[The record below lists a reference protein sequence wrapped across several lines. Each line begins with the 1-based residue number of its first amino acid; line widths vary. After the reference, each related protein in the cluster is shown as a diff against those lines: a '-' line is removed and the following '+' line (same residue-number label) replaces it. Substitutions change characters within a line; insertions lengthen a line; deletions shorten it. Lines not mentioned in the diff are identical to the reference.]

1 MKLNDFVNLEN
12 KNIDYIS
19 VVKREN
25 NKKRDYLFLN
35 KELGKHYPV
44 LGKNV
49 FHQFNKLEN
58 ELKKYIN
65 PNQKILLIGF
75 AETATAISEYLFF
88 KASQKMENHLNLVYY
103 IQTTRE
109 DFNTDIPLISFEEE
123 HSHATNQKLYYN
135 ETDIPEYDTILFI
148 EDEITTGNTI
158 LNFINEFSKIKP
170 NLNYIVGSLL
180 NWQNKENKNKFKSK
194 GIQTV
199 SLVNGEIKNNVSK
212 IKLNITIDKLNIK
225 NRVVENEKITLPD
238 TKFEP
243 RLGIN
248 IENYKKR
255 HNNFLLTIENELN
268 NEGNKKLVIG
278 TEEYMFHAIYLSC
291 LLDGFT
297 QSTTRSPIV
306 CSNYKDYPIKNGS
319 IIPSA
324 YDSSRTNY
332 IYNLNKYDEIV
343 VLGDFINKEFEKNIK
358 ALLLHF
364 SKNLKI
370 LKTNGGINVN

>member
-1 MKLNDFVNLEN
+1 MKLNDFVNSEN
-12 KNIDYIS
+12 KNINHIS

-44 LGKNV
+44 LGNNV
-49 FHQFNKLEN
+49 FNQFNNLEN

-88 KASQKMENHLNLVYY
+88 KASQKMENHLNFVYY

-109 DFNTDIPLISFEEE
+109 EFSTNIPLVSFEEE

-135 ETDIPEYDTILFI
+135 ESDIPEYDTILFI

-180 NWQNKENKNKFKSK
+180 NWQNKENKNKFKNK

-199 SLVNGEIKNNVSK
+199 SLINGEIKNSLSE
-212 IKLNITIDKLNIK
+212 IQLNKTIDKFNIK
-225 NRVVENEKITLPD
+225 DKVLENEKIILPE

-248 IENYKKR
+248 IENYRKR
-255 HNNFLLTIENELN
+255 HNNFLLNIENELN
-268 NEGNKKLVIG
+268 SRGNKKLVIG
-278 TEEYMFHAIYLSC
+278 TEEYMFHAIYLSN
-291 LLDGFT
+291 LLNGFT

-306 CSNYKDYPIKNGS
+306 CSNDKDYPIKNGF

-324 YDSSRTNY
+324 YDSLRTNY
-332 IYNLNKYDEIV
+332 IYNLNKYDEIIII
-343 VLGDFINKEFEKNIK
+343 GDFINKEFEKNIRD
-358 ALLLHF
+358 LLLPF
-364 SKNLKI
+364 SKNIRVLKM
-370 LKTNGGINVN
+370 NGGINAN